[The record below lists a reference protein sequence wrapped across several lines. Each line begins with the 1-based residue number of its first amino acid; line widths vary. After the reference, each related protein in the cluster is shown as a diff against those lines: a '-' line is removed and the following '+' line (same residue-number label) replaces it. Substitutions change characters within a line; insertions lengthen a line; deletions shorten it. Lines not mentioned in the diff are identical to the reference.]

1 MNRITEPTDNRA
13 RPAQYDTAFKE
24 QAVSLLP
31 FGELNEVPSIYANL
45 VVQVL

>member
-1 MNRITEPTDNRA
+1 MI
-13 RPAQYDTAFKE
+13 KKSE

-45 VVQVL
+45 VVQML